1 MPRPSSDAGLATNL
15 QEMKLI
21 LQSLSD
27 EYFLNMKETTTQ
39 KRDILLL
46 NVYYDLNFLFQF
58 VDTSRI
64 ADTSLRMA
72 QITLSNGLCCMS
84 PLAFAEIS
92 LVFVN
97 MRDNAE
103 NITLGY
109 RVGTIA
115 LRLLNKI
122 DAIRYT
128 SAVIAIVGGLISWV
142 AEPLQSIAESHL
154 LGYDYGQRNGDIVSG
169 RLNYQFYV
177 LINFVSG
184 QNLADCRDKSR
195 EFAHELLRCKQQFI
209 LRGTWTIYLQA
220 VAFIE
225 GIDVNAEEEDGS
237 NKLFT
242 WDNITDGAHQDFL
255 VGKYLMVVVHN
266 L

>member
-1 MPRPSSDAGLATNL
+1 LPRVSDNAGLASNI
-15 QEMKLI
+15 QEMKLK

-27 EYFLNMKETTTQ
+27 ESILNMKETTTQ

-92 LVFVN
+92 IVLVT
-97 MRDNAE
+97 MRDNPE

-122 DAIRYT
+122 DATRYT
-128 SAVIAIVGGLISWV
+128 SAVIALVGTLVSWV
-142 AEPLQSIAESHL
+142 A
-154 LGYDYGQRNGDIVSG
+154 
-169 RLNYQFYV
+169 
-177 LINFVSG
+177 
-184 QNLADCRDKSR
+184 
-195 EFAHELLRCKQQFI
+195 
-209 LRGTWTIYLQA
+209 
-220 VAFIE
+220 
-225 GIDVNAEEEDGS
+225 
-237 NKLFT
+237 
-242 WDNITDGAHQDFL
+242 
-255 VGKYLMVVVHN
+255 
-266 L
+266 